1 MRYTR
6 QSLLR
11 MAHEMNQDWGIFDLI
26 YYWQTCGN
34 ADMYQLFYNM
44 SKRDVLWF
52 IDKCFQEFNEK
63 QYDDKILIRVYRY
76 AYTVLAER
84 LEKRKGQTS

>member
-26 YYWQTCGN
+26 YYWQECGCEN
-34 ADMYQLFYNM
+34 MYKIFHQM
-44 SKRDVLWF
+44 SKRDVLWVMEH
-52 IDKCFQEFNEK
+52 CFQEINEK
-63 QYDDKILIRVYRY
+63 QFDDRVLIKLHRN
-76 AYTVLAER
+76 AYVVLAER
-84 LEKRKGQTS
+84 LERR